1 MGLAFVGLQY
11 RILSVLLYCVVIFEK
26 NTIDKRVAT
35 DHTQE
40 RLCAYRFRFIVATGG
55 YTRNGK
61 QRRFAKSSL
70 KTQVFK
76 VYDVLDARSTG

>member
-1 MGLAFVGLQY
+1 MGLAFVGLPY
-11 RILSVLLYCVVIFEK
+11 TVSAERATVRATVVIFEK

-70 KTQVFK
+70 KT
-76 VYDVLDARSTG
+76 RSV